1 MRCGGKGGGFA
12 YVLPHAEG
20 EPAKL
25 VVPTSLQMGWI
36 ESPPY
41 FCAASETARN
51 VAEDYVETPIGSI
64 DNHKFVHHAAQ
75 GKDFDLLPAT
85 STSEKRLNYMVEVYV
100 DDFISLATP
109 TSREQLVHVANA
121 VMSGIHDVFPA
132 DKDDSNDPLSLTNIF
147 EAREYVGALQGHSRF
162 CL

>member
-1 MRCGGKGGGFA
+1 MDF
-12 YVLPHAEG
+12 VLPQEEG
-20 EPAKL
+20 QPPKL
-25 VVPTSLQMGWI
+25 VIPTSPQMGWI
-36 ESPPY
+36 KSPPY
-41 FCAASETARN
+41 FCAASNTARN

-64 DNHKFVHHAAQ
+64 DNHKCVHHAAQ

-132 DKDDSNDPLSLTNIF
+132 DKDDSNDSLSLKQILKL
-147 EAREYVGALQGHSRF
+147 ESMWALHKDILGF
-162 CL
+162 AFDGLEKLYD